1 MSYSLLC
8 KENEKENQA
17 KPHGTPTGAWA
28 SIVVLGEHLQL
39 AKTNEM
45 LEGHLK
51 MNSEKFN
58 RAYFLMLVPN
68 LIFVGWSV

>member
-17 KPHGTPTGAWA
+17 KPPGTPTGPWA
-28 SIVVLGEHLQL
+28 VLVVLHEHLQF

-45 LEGHLK
+45 LEGHLQ
-51 MNSEKFN
+51 MNS
-58 RAYFLMLVPN
+58 
-68 LIFVGWSV
+68 